1 MPEGVLAC
9 FHPVNACFM
18 PVACV
23 KNRLMMI
30 LLIGVFACVC
40 VCVSE
45 VGMPL
50 KYIMF
55 FHYSLLTFS
64 DLPYGS
70 GAKYGN
76 KRKLGLRLHITKR
89 YANPKIRT
97 LHRVN

>member
-1 MPEGVLAC
+1 MVPEGVLAC

-30 LLIGVFACVC
+30 LLIGVLHVC

-45 VGMPL
+45 VRMPL

-55 FHYSLLTFS
+55 SHYSLLTFS
-64 DLPYGS
+64 DFHMALGQS
-70 GAKYGN
+70 MGIRGN
-76 KRKLGLRLHITKR
+76 WDYVCTSQKDMQ
-89 YANPKIRT
+89 T
-97 LHRVN
+97 LK

>member
-30 LLIGVFACVC
+30 LLIGVLHMC

-45 VGMPL
+45 VEMSL
-50 KYIMF
+50 KYTIYHVFPLFLIDF
-55 FHYSLLTFS
+55 FRSSIWLW
-64 DLPYGS
+64 G
-70 GAKYGN
+70 KVW
-76 KRKLGLRLHITKR
+76 K
-89 YANPKIRT
+89 
-97 LHRVN
+97 